1 MKNLVI
7 LLIAI
12 VMTGCSNG
20 DNNSKTAEKKPAP
33 APSTTKA
40 IIEGLT
46 GKTAVDQGQKAK
58 EKIRQISA
66 EQNKQINEVLDDK

>member
-1 MKNLVI
+1 MKYLAI

-12 VMTGCSNG
+12 VLAGCSN
-20 DNNSKTAEKKPAP
+20 DNNDPKTVEKKPAP
-33 APSTTKA
+33 TPSTTKT